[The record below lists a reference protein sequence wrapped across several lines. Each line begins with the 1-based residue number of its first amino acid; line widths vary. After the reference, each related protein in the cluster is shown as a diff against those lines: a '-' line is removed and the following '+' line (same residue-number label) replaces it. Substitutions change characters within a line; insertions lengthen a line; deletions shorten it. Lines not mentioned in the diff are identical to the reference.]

1 MKKASNNAINN
12 VYVTLQGFLTNEA
25 PNIGTL
31 GDPSVQLPLNTA
43 RADSNRLK
51 DEIAVL
57 KRNPGLESS
66 LTEEDL
72 YGIQANLAYLQKK
85 WRLSANN
92 ITEGFDCGCT
102 KWGGAYVE
110 GFTDSEV
117 AVAEEV
123 APAEEVLPAEEVAPT
138 EQATP
143 VTLNDLKDATAKI
156 GVEITRLGMS
166 GSTDDIVNGRINT
179 LKKMQSTIDDMIGE
193 VEKGF
198 KDIKDV
204 NISKADLDAFLPI
217 MSNLNSPLPQIVQ
230 QTEVNPIIQNL
241 FQKYAGGDAEGAKDA
256 QKMFDKYAEHILKN
270 LSLSVNIKYTSDG
283 EQQASMNNLN
293 AIMNT
298 LNAATFES
306 SAPESSYPG
315 YFNSV
320 IQNMGETLPGEQ
332 LPINGGSRVQGSR
345 GQGSRVQDP
354 QAPASFQWKERA
366 SQICDQINAR
376 GLKPSDFGCI
386 KNQGAVS
393 EGYSWRGNVKLVC
406 NRLQTVFDPSV
417 REACG
422 CPPLSWP
429 GWKS

>member
-92 ITEGFDCGCT
+92 ITEGFDCGCN
-102 KWGGAYVE
+102 KWGGGYVE
-110 GFTDSEV
+110 GFADSDSIDT
-117 AVAEEV
+117 
-123 APAEEVLPAEEVAPT
+123 PADEVAPT

-166 GSTDDIVNGRINT
+166 GSTDDIMNGRINT
-179 LKKMQSTIDDMIGE
+179 LKNIQSTIDDMIGE
-193 VEKGF
+193 VEKGH
-198 KDIKDV
+198 KNIKDV

-230 QTEVNPIIQNL
+230 KTSVNPIIQNL
-241 FQKYAGGDAEGAKDA
+241 FQTYAGGDAEGAKEA

-270 LSLSVNIKYTSDG
+270 LSWSVNIKYTSDG
-283 EQQASMNNLN
+283 EQQASMNNIN
-293 AIMNT
+293 ALMNT
-298 LNAATFES
+298 LDAATFES

-332 LPINGGSRVQGSR
+332 LPMNGGSQVQGPQV
-345 GQGSRVQDP
+345 QGP
-354 QAPASFQWKERA
+354 KAPASFQWKERA

-386 KNQGAVS
+386 KNQDAVS